1 MVVARLGAAA
11 CGACNV
17 EGLNGSVRVGGG
29 SVVECCWETKARI
42 KCKMAV
48 RAMAL
53 AVKKRECDSLVS
65 IAVVEKGGRTGVQ
78 WWWH

>member
-1 MVVARLGAAA
+1 MAARLGAAA

-17 EGLNGSVRVGGG
+17 GGTSGSVRVEGG
-29 SVVECCWETKARI
+29 SVVKCCWETKATI

-65 IAVVEKGGRTGVQ
+65 IAVVEEGWRTGVK